1 MSLAPYMINLFKNHI
16 GRYSKQLAVKPK
28 IKKNVKV
35 FKSFKDILSSL
46 TQIANIFMNL
56 YLR

>member
-1 MSLAPYMINLFKNHI
+1 MINLFKNHI

>member
-28 IKKNVKV
+28 IKKNVKSKTSV
-35 FKSFKDILSSL
+35 TASKN
-46 TQIANIFMNL
+46 ANA
-56 YLR
+56 